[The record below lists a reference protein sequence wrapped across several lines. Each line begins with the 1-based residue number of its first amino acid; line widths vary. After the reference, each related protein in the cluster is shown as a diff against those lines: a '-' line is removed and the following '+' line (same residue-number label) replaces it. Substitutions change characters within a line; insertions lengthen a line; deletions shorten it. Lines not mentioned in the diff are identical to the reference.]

1 MERNLA
7 YYSKMKKVVNHF
19 LEICQLTPENLD
31 EQVVFLKKHS
41 KIIGNI

>member
-7 YYSKMKKVVNHF
+7 YYSEMKKVVNHF

-31 EQVVFLKKHS
+31 EQENKLYRHFVSV
-41 KIIGNI
+41 